1 MSYSALSPSARLV
14 FCLIGSACLARVGR
28 LGSLLFR
35 RLGRFGCHSL
45 PWVVDSAAAA
55 VEEESA
61 AHARSW
67 TKGQVARCQLCC
79 RRRRQLQL
87 LHDRCD
93 GRWDDYYGLR
103 WRMAGGLLLVDFR
116 LVEKKTV
123 AHRAA
128 GGGYKHTVSLLRV
141 GGAPRLFQK
150 G

>member
-93 GRWDDYYGLR
+93 GRWDDYFMIVFAGVFSSTFDLSKKNRCTSSCGRAGAGAARPGGVLR
-103 WRMAGGLLLVDFR
+103 EAYRYIVYC
-116 LVEKKTV
+116 E
-123 AHRAA
+123 
-128 GGGYKHTVSLLRV
+128 
-141 GGAPRLFQK
+141 
-150 G
+150 